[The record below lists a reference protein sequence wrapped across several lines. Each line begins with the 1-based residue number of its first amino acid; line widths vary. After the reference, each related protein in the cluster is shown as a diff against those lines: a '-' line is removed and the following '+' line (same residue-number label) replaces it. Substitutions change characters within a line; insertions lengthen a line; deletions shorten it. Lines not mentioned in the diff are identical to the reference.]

1 MKTPTCNCMEG
12 YDCPVC
18 FDQPKTM
25 KENMTT
31 QAKTVPHVH
40 AEIIKAWADG
50 KTGKLKKAEVL

>member
-1 MKTPTCNCMEG
+1 MEG